1 MEHVI
6 IRIEEGQNEAEKS
19 TSCLLLSGEEAES
32 FIANPKGFLRDY
44 GDDARIIASWIV
56 PEELVNATSSLEG
69 PMNGILEA
77 ILGLNALSDDPAA
90 SDLIATIFNAGFE
103 CGQNAQQAAK

>member
-1 MEHVI
+1 MEHVML
-6 IRIEEGQNEAEKS
+6 RIEEGQDEAEES
-19 TSCLLLSGEEAES
+19 TSCLLLSGVHAEN

-44 GDDARIIASWIV
+44 SDDARVIASWVV
-56 PEELVNATSSLEG
+56 PEALINATSSLSG
-69 PMNGILEA
+69 TMNGILEA

-103 CGQNAQQAAK
+103 CGQN